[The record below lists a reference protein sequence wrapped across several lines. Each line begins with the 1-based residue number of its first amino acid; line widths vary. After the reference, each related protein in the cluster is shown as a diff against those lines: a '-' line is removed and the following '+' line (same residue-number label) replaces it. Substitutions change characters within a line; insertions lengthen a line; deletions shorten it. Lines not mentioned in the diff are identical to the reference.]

1 MFNFIQLYIFTQPD
15 HIYCIVTLLEEAIR
29 VILQEIHIV
38 ILVLIINKFII
49 KAILIKRVLI
59 NRRVLMGQLNSMCQH
74 KRDNSRHALKERNDE
89 RSDRYLN
96 SEVLDN
102 AEDGVAAR
110 VPDVQA
116 LVLPLR
122 APLSDGTVGGVEE
135 ATAVELTLNGDA
147 GSVGRGVPRLAGKGG
162 HVVGA
167 CGSDNPHCELKEQN
181 EPQNRSKLLKQ
192 QQQHYNM
199 HLCKYKCNCDYD
211 CDWNCDYDYDLN
223 RDCDYDCDYDLNCD
237 CDCDCN

>member
-1 MFNFIQLYIFTQPD
+1 
-15 HIYCIVTLLEEAIR
+15 
-29 VILQEIHIV
+29 
-38 ILVLIINKFII
+38 
-49 KAILIKRVLI
+49 
-59 NRRVLMGQLNSMCQH
+59 MGQLNSMCQH

-89 RSDRYLN
+89 RSDRYLD

-122 APLSDGTVGGVEE
+122 APLSDGTISGVEE
-135 ATAVELTLNGDA
+135 ATAVELALNGDA
-147 GSVGRGVPRLAGKGG
+147 GRVGRGVPRLAGKGG

-181 EPQNRSKLLKQ
+181 EPQNRSKLLK
-192 QQQHYNM
+192 NNNNNIITCICVNINVIVIM
-199 HLCKYKCNCDYD
+199 IVIVIVIVIMIMIWIVIVIMTGIGNIIVIIFVIEFVIVI
-211 CDWNCDYDYDLN
+211 
-223 RDCDYDCDYDLNCD
+223 
-237 CDCDCN
+237 